1 MELAGKSPSTLHNYA
16 RCLAH
21 MVNHFQCDLLDLDE
35 EQLLDYLHLLKEQ
48 NNSPSES
55 FFKHTVYGL
64 RFLYRQY
71 GRKGLHVALPSIKR
85 QKDLPVVLSQEE
97 VRRLLVTPK
106 LLKHRLVIALLYGCG
121 LRNFELCR
129 LKVTDIDLHRNTLHV
144 RQGKGGKDRYLP
156 LCGLLTKGLKRYL
169 EAERP
174 TEYLLTSNKGEGYTT
189 RGVQW
194 VLRQA
199 RQRSGI
205 QKQLTAHSLRHSYAT
220 HLLEMGMDIISL
232 KDLLGHASIQTTM
245 LYLHVAQ
252 VGRKPAFSPLE
263 KLYNG
268 D

>member
-1 MELAGKSPSTLHNYA
+1 
-16 RCLAH
+16 
-21 MVNHFQCDLLDLDE
+21 MVNHFECDLLDLEE

-55 FFKHTVYGL
+55 FFKHTIYGL

-71 GRKGLHVALPSIKR
+71 GRKELHVALPSIKR

-121 LRNFELCR
+121 LRNFELCQ
-129 LKVTDIDLHRNTLHV
+129 LKVTDIDLHRKTLHV
-144 RQGKGGKDRYLP
+144 RRGKGGKDRYLP
-156 LCGLLTKGLKRYL
+156 LCDLLFRGLSRYL
-169 EAERP
+169 EAEQP
-174 TEYLLTSNKGEGYTT
+174 TAHLLESNKGEGYTT
-189 RGVQW
+189 RGIQW
-194 VLRQA
+194 VLREA

-220 HLLEMGMDIISL
+220 HLLEMGLDIISL

-245 LYLHVAQ
+245 LYLHVAR
-252 VGRKPAFSPLE
+252 VGRRSTFSPLE
-263 KLYNG
+263 KLYDG
-268 D
+268 A